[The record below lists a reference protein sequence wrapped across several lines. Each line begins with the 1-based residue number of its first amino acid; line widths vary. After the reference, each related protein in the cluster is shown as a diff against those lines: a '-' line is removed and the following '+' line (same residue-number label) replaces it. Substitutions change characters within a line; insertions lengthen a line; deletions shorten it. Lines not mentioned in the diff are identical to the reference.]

1 MPLLT
6 PDRPYGNP
14 AFALSSDEID
24 TVLDLVC
31 RGAEEARAH
40 VTPGML
46 EVPTTIVVR
55 KAMRRVKRA
64 LGLTNLQVRGEQEI
78 DDMATTDPAILGRID
93 ITLQFLH
100 QFGDKDA
107 FVAVECKR
115 VRAGDAGLNASYVTQ
130 GVERFASGKYAAGH
144 AWGFMMGYVLALP
157 VDDII
162 AVIDQRIRKTYG
174 DAAALSPADAHR
186 QALRVAE
193 NSLMQ
198 AGHPRIRLRH
208 VFVDMLVAAPAPAS

>member
-14 AFALSSDEID
+14 AFALSSDEVD

-40 VTPGML
+40 VEPGML

-78 DDMATTDPAILGRID
+78 DNMATADPAILGRID

-100 QFGDKDA
+100 QFGDEDA
-107 FVAVECKR
+107 YVAVECKR

-130 GVERFASGKYAAGH
+130 GVQRFASGKYAAGH
-144 AWGFMMGYVLALP
+144 SWGFMLGYVLALP
-157 VDDII
+157 
-162 AVIDQRIRKTYG
+162 IDGIVAAINQRVRKTYG
-174 DAAALSPADAHR
+174 DAASMTPLLAHP
-186 QALRVAE
+186 QALRVLE
-193 NSLMQ
+193 NGLLQ
-198 AGHPRIRLRH
+198 AGHHPIRIRH
-208 VFVDMLVAAPAPAS
+208 IFVDMQAAAPVAA

>member
-64 LGLTNLQVRGEQEI
+64 LGLTNLCNRGKRPGNGGLT
-78 DDMATTDPAILGRID
+78 AARC
-93 ITLQFLH
+93 
-100 QFGDKDA
+100 
-107 FVAVECKR
+107 AV
-115 VRAGDAGLNASYVTQ
+115 G
-130 GVERFASGKYAAGH
+130 
-144 AWGFMMGYVLALP
+144 
-157 VDDII
+157 
-162 AVIDQRIRKTYG
+162 
-174 DAAALSPADAHR
+174 
-186 QALRVAE
+186 
-193 NSLMQ
+193 
-198 AGHPRIRLRH
+198 
-208 VFVDMLVAAPAPAS
+208 